1 MSICEIDEAHIIRKV
16 IKVLHIYQCLSY
28 PCIMYPIIF
37 LSSIYMLIH
46 KQSKYNFQFIIS
58 LCYGAQLENDLTHH

>member
-1 MSICEIDEAHIIRKV
+1 MYHI
-16 IKVLHIYQCLSY
+16 
-28 PCIMYPIIF
+28 MF
-37 LSSIYMLIH
+37 LSSIYMLIN